1 MGTKW
6 SVADDR
12 FRYLIEHVQDAI
24 VEFELVDCEP
34 IIRDSNAAFTSVF
47 GYESDDIV
55 GESLNELIVPPW
67 KTTGAASFDEQIS
80 DGAVSYHR
88 VHRETADGLREFLY
102 RAIPYETDDNRT
114 RAFAIY
120 TDLTEVNRY
129 ERQFKVFARLLRH
142 NLRTELTV
150 INGHLEALTDRLEQL
165 DPATAEHLRAIAE
178 AEEALAD
185 LVEEART
192 IHTELETPPPSDPE
206 IDCVPLL
213 EAVAESYSASYPAAD
228 IRTDLPAE
236 LAVVAT
242 DRLEAAVA
250 ALVENAIEHNPNR
263 SPLVRITAQVSAD
276 EGWVDVSI
284 TDDGPEIPAIEQ
296 RVVTDET
303 DISQIDH
310 SSGLGL
316 WLVRWTIERFGGT
329 VAFET
334 ADGGGNRV
342 RLRLRSSPS
351 DD

>member
-6 SVADDR
+6 SVSDDR

-24 VEFELVDCEP
+24 VEFELVDGDP
-34 IIRDSNAAFTSVF
+34 IIRDSNAAFVDVF
-47 GYESDDIV
+47 GYESAEIV
-55 GESLNELIVPPW
+55 GEPLNELIVPPW
-67 KTTGAASFDEQIS
+67 ETTGADSFDEQIS

-102 RAIPYETDDNRT
+102 RAIPYETDDERT

-150 INGHLEALTDRLEQL
+150 INGHLEALTGRLEEL

-185 LVEEART
+185 LVDEART
-192 IHTELETPPPSDPE
+192 IHTELETPPPSDPA

-213 EAVAESYSASYPAAD
+213 EAVAESYSASYPTAD
-228 IRTDLPAE
+228 IRTDLPTE

-263 SPLVRITAQVSAD
+263 SPLVRVTAQASGD
-276 EGWVDVSI
+276 GWATVIVA
-284 TDDGPEIPAIEQ
+284 DDGPEIPAIEQ

-316 WLVRWTIERFGGT
+316 WIVRWTIERFGGT

-334 ADGGGNRV
+334 VDGGGNRV
-342 RLRLRSSPS
+342 RLRLRLSPS